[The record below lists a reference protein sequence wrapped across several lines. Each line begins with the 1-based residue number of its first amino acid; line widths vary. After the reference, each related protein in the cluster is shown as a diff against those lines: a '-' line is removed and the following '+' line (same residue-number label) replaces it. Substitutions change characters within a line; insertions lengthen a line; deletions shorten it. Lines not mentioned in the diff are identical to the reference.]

1 MHAQRKDLMHHLVLV
16 PGFFGF
22 GALGKLSYFAGVSE
36 ALAAEF
42 ARRELAVDIVEVPT
56 LPTASIRHRAARVLE
71 TLAQVAH
78 TDDGPVHVIAHST
91 GGLDARLAI
100 APTASLPTSVTFDSY
115 HRIHSLATISTPHF
129 GTPLA
134 SFFGSAMGYPLL
146 RILASLAI
154 SALER
159 GRLPL
164 GAAIRLG
171 RLVARLDDTVGLR
184 DTFTDELYADLLE
197 DFTEDRRKEVI
208 SFLQGVSGD
217 QSLVFQLTPAGC
229 DLLNACTADPTGVR
243 YGSVVSRA
251 APPSAS
257 TFIRYAANPYAQYL
271 YSLYTI
277 LHRVAGAGGGS
288 FFPAPVAAQTPPLEK
303 AFGAVPSHR
312 ESDGIVPTL
321 SQVWG
326 EVIHAARAD
335 HLDVVGHF
343 GARRP
348 GRVDSDWLPSAS
360 GFDQA
365 AFDALWASVAE
376 FVTREIVAPSAE
388 VESVGTVRTDLDIE
402 DAAHRTG

>member
-1 MHAQRKDLMHHLVLV
+1 MHHLILV

-22 GALGKLSYFAGVSE
+22 GALGKLNYFAGVSE

-42 ARRELAVDIVEVPT
+42 ARRKLPVDIVEVPT
-56 LPTASIRHRAARVLE
+56 LPTASIRHRAALVLE
-71 TLAQVAH
+71 TLAKIARS
-78 TDDGPVHVIAHST
+78 DDGPLHVIAHST

-100 APTASLPTSVTFDSY
+100 APTASLPTTVSFTPYERIRTLVTV
-115 HRIHSLATISTPHF
+115 STPHF

-146 RILASLAI
+146 RLVAALCI

-164 GAAIRLG
+164 GAALRLG
-171 RLVARLDDTVGLR
+171 RVFARLDDWIGWR
-184 DTFTDELYADLLE
+184 DTFTDELYADLFE
-197 DFTEDRRKEVI
+197 DFTEERRKELI
-208 SFLQGVSGD
+208 SFLAGVSKD

-243 YGSVVSRA
+243 YGCVVTRGARPA
-251 APPSAS
+251 AR
-257 TFIRYAANPYAQYL
+257 TFIRYGTNPYAQYL
-271 YSLYTI
+271 YAVYAL
-277 LHRVAGAGGGS
+277 LHRIAGLGAGS
-288 FFPAPVAAQTPPLEK
+288 FYPAPVGAQRPILER
-303 AFGAVPSHR
+303 AYGAVPNRR

-365 AFDALWASVAE
+365 AFTALWASVAE
-376 FVTREIVAPSAE
+376 FVTREAQREPTANVPA
-388 VESVGTVRTDLDIE
+388 VGTVRTDLDLQE
-402 DAAHRTG
+402 TTDRAD